1 MGCWMYLVTETSN
14 TRYEAYAEMCV
25 CVCVSVCVMCTC
37 VPTDLRGVRLL
48 TEYQRQVRQVI
59 SGWHPSKNQK
69 GNEHWTPNTKTLAQ
83 NIFRSRGTG
92 YQPAPDLY

>member
-1 MGCWMYLVTETSN
+1 MYLVTETSN

-59 SGWHPSKNQK
+59 SGWHPSKNK
-69 GNEHWTPNTKTLAQ
+69 KVMNTGRRTRKHLLR
-83 NIFRSRGTG
+83 IFSDLEELGTNQHPT
-92 YQPAPDLY
+92 YIDSS